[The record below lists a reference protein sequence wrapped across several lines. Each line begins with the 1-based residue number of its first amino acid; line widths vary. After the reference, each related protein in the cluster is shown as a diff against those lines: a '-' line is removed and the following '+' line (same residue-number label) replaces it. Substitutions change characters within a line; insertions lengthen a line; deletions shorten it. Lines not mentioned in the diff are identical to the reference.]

1 MYAVI
6 ANGGKQYRVAPGEVV
21 KLEKIESDVGAT
33 VEFDQVLLVV
43 DGQDIKI
50 GTPLLAGITVCGE
63 IVDHGR
69 GEKIR
74 IVKFRR
80 RKHHMKQMGHRQDF
94 TKVKITSIAGKK
106 YEEPVRP
113 VKDPAVK
120 AEKPK
125 KAAKTK
131 TPAKKK
137 AVAKKTKK

>member
-21 KLEKIESDVGAT
+21 KLEKIEGEVGSK
-33 VEFDQVLLVV
+33 VELDNVLLVV
-43 DGQDIKI
+43 DGQDVKI
-50 GTPLLAGITVCGE
+50 GTPLLAGVTVGGE
-63 IVDHGR
+63 IVAHGR

-106 YEEPVRP
+106 FEEPAKP
-113 VKDPAVK
+113 VKTKEA
-120 AEKPK
+120 AEKVAKPK
-125 KAAKTK
+125 KTTKAKT
-131 TPAKKK
+131 AKP
-137 AVAKKTKK
+137 KTKK